1 MIVARSQPPPPVRT
15 ADMGQSDTALLILDY
30 QIGVGDLS
38 YAQDAASRAAIAL
51 EAGRKAGLC
60 IVFSKVMFRPGYA
73 DISASNRSFQAVK
86 EADLMPPEAS
96 KLIPRFQP
104 RSGEILVNKNRF
116 SVFSGNDLKQ
126 LLRSKPIKTLVMAGV
141 ATSGVIL
148 STFAEAADEDYEMA
162 VLSDACADP
171 KASLHQ
177 ELTTSLFPRS
187 ATVVSVDQWTAS
199 LSKSEH

>member
-1 MIVARSQPPPPVRT
+1 MIVARSKPPPPVRK

-30 QIGVGDLS
+30 QTGVGNLS
-38 YAQDAASRAAIAL
+38 YAQEAASRAAIAL
-51 EAGRKAGLC
+51 EAGRKARLC

-104 RSGEILVNKNRF
+104 QSGEILVNKNRF
-116 SVFSGNDLKQ
+116 SVFSGNDL
-126 LLRSKPIKTLVMAGV
+126 KPIKTLVMAGV

-148 STFAEAADEDYEMA
+148 STFAEAADEDYEMV

-171 KASLHQ
+171 KVSLHQ
-177 ELTTSLFPRS
+177 ELITSLFPRS

-199 LSKSEH
+199 LSKIEH

>member
-1 MIVARSQPPPPVRT
+1 MS
-15 ADMGQSDTALLILDY
+15 QSDTALLILDY
-30 QIGVGDLS
+30 QTGIGDLS
-38 YAQDAASRAAIAL
+38 YAQDAASRAAVAL

-104 RSGEILVNKNRF
+104 QSGEILVNKNRF

-126 LLRSKPIKTLVMAGV
+126 LLRSGPIKILVMAGI

-148 STFAEAADEDYEMA
+148 STFAEAAEEDYEML

-177 ELTTSLFPRS
+177 ELITSLFPRS
-187 ATVVSVDQWTAS
+187 ATVASVDQWTAS
-199 LSKSEH
+199 LSKIEH